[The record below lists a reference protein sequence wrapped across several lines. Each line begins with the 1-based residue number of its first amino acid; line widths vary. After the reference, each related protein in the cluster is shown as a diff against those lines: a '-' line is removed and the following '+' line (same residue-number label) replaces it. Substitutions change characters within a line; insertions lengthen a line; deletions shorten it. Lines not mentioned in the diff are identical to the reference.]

1 MVGILQSS
9 CTVLAADNRI
19 SVARPMALFT
29 PSDSPRQ
36 PPADAPQTPRRPRA
50 DARPPGVSWRGRRK
64 AKTRL
69 LARSDIDNRC
79 TRTLARF
86 DAIVHG
92 LAQDLGGE
100 QHLTTVQKYL
110 VQGFAGVA
118 LSLSDLNA
126 RLLLG
131 EEVDLL
137 AQSQAI

>member
-50 DARPPGVSWRGRRK
+50 DARPPGVSWRGRRQ
-64 AKTRL
+64 AQTPL
-69 LARSDIDNRC
+69 VGRSGIGNRC
-79 TRTLARF
+79 TPTVGRV
-86 DAIVHG
+86 DGIVHG

-100 QHLTTVQKYL
+100 QHLPTVQKYL
-110 VQGFAGVA
+110 VQGFAGGR
-118 LSLSDLNA
+118 LGFSGPHA